1 MEPYR
6 TFEHTA
12 DIGIEAYGATV
23 ESAFANVARGM
34 FAIIVNDSDIDSHE
48 ERTLTLPVEDDLEQL
63 VVDWLSELLYIY
75 DVDGLVFGDFSLTI
89 TDKLQATARGE
100 PYNRDKHGYG
110 MEIKAVTYHLLDIK
124 RTKKGIYIKVLF
136 DV

>member
-34 FAIIVNDSDIDSHE
+34 FAIIVNDSDIESHEERTITLPVEDDLEQLVESHE

-63 VVDWLSELLYIY
+63 VVDWLSELIYIY
-75 DVDGLVFGDFSLTI
+75 DVDGLVFVDFSITI
-89 TDKLQATARGE
+89 TDKLQATTTETNMATA
-100 PYNRDKHGYG
+100 PKS
-110 MEIKAVTYHLLDIK
+110 KP
-124 RTKKGIYIKVLF
+124 
-136 DV
+136 